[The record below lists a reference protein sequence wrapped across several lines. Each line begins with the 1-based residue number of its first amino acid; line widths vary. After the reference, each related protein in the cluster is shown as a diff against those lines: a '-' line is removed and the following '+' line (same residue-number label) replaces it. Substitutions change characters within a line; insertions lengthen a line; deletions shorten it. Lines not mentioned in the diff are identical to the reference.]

1 MSTTTISSSQTS
13 NGWLNG
19 LIGVLLFS
27 GSMPATKVAVLSL
40 DPIFVTV
47 VRALIAAILAASFL
61 IIYKVKVPNKIQT
74 QSIFIV
80 SIGAVIGFP
89 LLSAIA
95 LQHMTAAR
103 SLVFLGTLPLST
115 AVFAVIRGKEKPKPI
130 FWLFALLGSSLVV
143 GFALMQNSQ
152 SSLEG
157 DLLMLAAIILCGLAY
172 AEGAKL
178 TKTLGGSQVISW
190 AIIFA
195 TPIVIPLFYFYFPSS
210 VASITI
216 DAWTSLFYLGT
227 MSMFTGFIYWYKG
240 LAQGGIATVG
250 QLQLLQPFFGLA
262 LAAFLLNEYVSTQMV
277 FITMGVV
284 LCVAASKKFA

>member
-277 FITMGVV
+277 FVTMGVV

>member
-1 MSTTTISSSQTS
+1 MNTTMVSSSSTS

-27 GSMPATKVAVLSL
+27 GSMPATKVAVGSL

-47 VRALIAAILAASFL
+47 VRALIAAVLAALFL
-61 IIYKVKVPNKIQT
+61 ILYKVKIPNKIQS
-74 QSIFIV
+74 QSILIV
-80 SIGAVIGFP
+80 SVGAVIGFP

-115 AVFAVIRGKEKPKPI
+115 AIFAVIRGKEKPKPV
-130 FWLFALLGSSLVV
+130 FWIFALLGSFLVV
-143 GFALMQNSQ
+143 GFALLQNAT
-152 SSLEG
+152 SSLLG
-157 DLLMLAAIILCGLAY
+157 DILMFAAIILCGLAY
-172 AEGAKL
+172 AEGATL

-190 AIIFA
+190 DIIYA
-195 TPIVIPLFYFYFPSS
+195 TPVVLPLFYFYFPTS
-210 VASITI
+210 VETITLE
-216 DAWTSLFYLGT
+216 AWTSLFYLGT

-240 LAQGGIATVG
+240 LAQGGIASVG

-262 LAAFLLNEYVSTQMV
+262 LASFLLQENVSIQMLFV
-277 FITMGVV
+277 TLGVV
-284 LCVAASKKFA
+284 LCVAASKRFG

>member
-1 MSTTTISSSQTS
+1 MNTTTISTTKTS

-27 GSMPATKVAVLSL
+27 GSMPATKVAVLNL

-47 VRALIAAILAASFL
+47 VRALIAAVLASIFL
-61 IIYKVKVPNKIQT
+61 IIYKVKIPNKIQS
-74 QSIFIV
+74 QSILIV

-115 AVFAVIRGKEKPKPI
+115 AIFAVIRGKEKPKPI
-130 FWLFALLGSSLVV
+130 FWLFALLGSFLVV
-143 GFALMQNSQ
+143 GFALMQNAS

-172 AEGAKL
+172 AEGATL

-190 AIIFA
+190 AIIYA
-195 TPIVIPLFYFYFPSS
+195 TPIVLPLFYLYFPSS
-210 VASITI
+210 IQIITL

-240 LAQGGIATVG
+240 LAQGGIASVG

-262 LAAFLLNEYVSTQMV
+262 LAAFILQEYVSIQMV
-277 FITMGVV
+277 FVTLGVV

>member
-1 MSTTTISSSQTS
+1 MNTTTISSSQTS

-61 IIYKVKVPNKIQT
+61 IIYKVKIPNKIQT
-74 QSIFIV
+74 QSILIV
-80 SIGAVIGFP
+80 SVGAVIGFP

-95 LQHMTAAR
+95 LQHMSAAR

-115 AVFAVIRGKEKPKPI
+115 AIFAVIRGKEKPKPV

-157 DLLMLAAIILCGLAY
+157 DLLMIAAIILCGLAY

-195 TPIVIPLFYFYFPSS
+195 TPIVIPLFIFYFPSS
-210 VASITI
+210 VETITI

-227 MSMFTGFIYWYKG
+227 MSMFTGFIFWYRG
-240 LAQGGIATVG
+240 LAQGGIASVG
-250 QLQLLQPFFGLA
+250 QLQLLQPFFGLV

-277 FITMGVV
+277 FVTMGVV

>member
-1 MSTTTISSSQTS
+1 MNTTTISTTKTS

-27 GSMPATKVAVLSL
+27 GSMPATKVAVLNL

-47 VRALIAAILAASFL
+47 VRALIAAVLASIFL
-61 IIYKVKVPNKIQT
+61 IIYKVKIPNKIQS
-74 QSIFIV
+74 QSILIV

-115 AVFAVIRGKEKPKPI
+115 AIFAVIRGKEKPKPI
-130 FWLFALLGSSLVV
+130 FWLFALLGSFLVV
-143 GFALMQNSQ
+143 GFALMQNAS

-172 AEGAKL
+172 AEGATL

-190 AIIFA
+190 AIIYA
-195 TPIVIPLFYFYFPSS
+195 TPIVLPLFYLYFPSS
-210 VASITI
+210 IQTITL

-240 LAQGGIATVG
+240 LAQGGIASVG

-262 LAAFLLNEYVSTQMV
+262 LAAFILQEYVSIQMV
-277 FITMGVV
+277 FVTLGVV
-284 LCVAASKKFA
+284 LCVAASKKFS

>member
-1 MSTTTISSSQTS
+1 MNTTTISTTKTS

-27 GSMPATKVAVLSL
+27 GSMPATKVAVLNL

-47 VRALIAAILAASFL
+47 VRALIAAVLASIFL
-61 IIYKVKVPNKIQT
+61 IIYKVKIPNKIQS
-74 QSIFIV
+74 QSILIV

-115 AVFAVIRGKEKPKPI
+115 AIFAVIRGKEKPKPI
-130 FWLFALLGSSLVV
+130 FWLFALLGSFLVV
-143 GFALMQNSQ
+143 GFALMQNAS

-157 DLLMLAAIILCGLAY
+157 DLLMLVAIILCGLAY
-172 AEGAKL
+172 AEGATL

-190 AIIFA
+190 AIIYA
-195 TPIVIPLFYFYFPSS
+195 TPIVLPLFYLYFPSS
-210 VASITI
+210 IQTITL

-240 LAQGGIATVG
+240 LAQGGIASVG

-262 LAAFLLNEYVSTQMV
+262 LAAFILQEYVSIQMV
-277 FITMGVV
+277 FVTLGVV
-284 LCVAASKKFA
+284 LCVAASKKFS